1 MSEALY
7 QHTDSQICDSIR
19 ERLTQTRDIDARLVR
34 VGVLKG
40 KVTLEGSVLDGATQ
54 KAIEDLVDVCPGVQD
69 IENRIQVSS

>member
-19 ERLTQTRDIDARLVR
+19 ERLTQTQDIDARLVR
-34 VGVLKG
+34 VGVVKG
-40 KVTLEGSVLDGATQ
+40 KVTLEGSVPDGAMQ